1 MKLNIVSSNVRGL
14 NDKDK
19 KRIVKNQLLDWK
31 ADIVCLQETKLEGDC
46 QDHINQIKGGRWT
59 RFATLEANGTRRRII
74 MMWDSRVWKSEVI
87 IMMWDNR
94 VWKGEVLHIGA
105 YSLTC
110 KFEALLQKF
119 SCHITGVFAPNGKV
133 ERRLIW
139 DEKGVVRGLLKGPS
153 AICGDFGV
161 CGLQLEKR
169 NCNKRSSAMQEF
181 TNFI

>member
-14 NDKDK
+14 YDKDK

-31 ADIVCLQETKLEGDC
+31 ADFVCLQETKLEGDC
-46 QDHINQIKGGRWT
+46 QDHINQIRGGRWT
-59 RFATLEANGTRRRII
+59 RFATLEANGTRRGII
-74 MMWDSRVWKSEVI
+74 MMWDSRVWKGEVI

-94 VWKGEVLHIGA
+94 VW
-105 YSLTC
+105 
-110 KFEALLQKF
+110 
-119 SCHITGVFAPNGKV
+119 
-133 ERRLIW
+133 
-139 DEKGVVRGLLKGPS
+139 KGVVRGLLKGPS

-181 TNFI
+181 SNFIEDMELIDTQLEGGHIHGLELTTKRLLQE